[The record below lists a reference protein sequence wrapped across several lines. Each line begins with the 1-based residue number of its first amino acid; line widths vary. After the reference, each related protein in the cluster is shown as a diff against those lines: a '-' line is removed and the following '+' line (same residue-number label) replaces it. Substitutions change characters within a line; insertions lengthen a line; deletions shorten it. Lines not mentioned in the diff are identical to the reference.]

1 MLIKIKEKSFNEYWR
16 RSSRTTWCIASE
28 SLFQLSKHPTDNKM
42 KKKTAIKSM
51 CNNGESSRSIY

>member
-28 SLFQLSKHPTDNKM
+28 SLFQLSKHTTDNKM
-42 KKKTAIKSM
+42 KKKKNS
-51 CNNGESSRSIY
+51 YKVYVQQW